1 MEKVEI
7 KRRVVLK
14 LPPSSR
20 DTKPTDPKQ
29 GVPIPDVAQMFAY
42 FSFIKFS
49 LQTLK
54 TELKVHGMLF
64 AIASTFFLGVIVIL
78 WVKIGIYN

>member
-7 KRRVVLK
+7 KRRVALK
-14 LPPSSR
+14 LPPSYGN
-20 DTKPTDPKQ
+20 TKPTDPKQ
-29 GVPIPDVAQMFAY
+29 GVPIPGVAQMFAY
-42 FSFIKFS
+42 FSSLKFS

-54 TELKVHGMLF
+54 TDLKVHGMLI

-78 WVKIGIYN
+78 RVKIGIFN

>member
-1 MEKVEI
+1 MERVEI

-20 DTKPTDPKQ
+20 NTKLTDPKQ
-29 GVPIPDVAQMFAY
+29 GMPIPGVVQMFAD
-42 FSFIKFS
+42 FSSLKFS

-54 TELKVHGMLF
+54 TDPRVHGMLF
-64 AIASTFFLGVIVIL
+64 AIAPTFFLGVMVIL
-78 WVKIGIYN
+78 RVKIGIFN